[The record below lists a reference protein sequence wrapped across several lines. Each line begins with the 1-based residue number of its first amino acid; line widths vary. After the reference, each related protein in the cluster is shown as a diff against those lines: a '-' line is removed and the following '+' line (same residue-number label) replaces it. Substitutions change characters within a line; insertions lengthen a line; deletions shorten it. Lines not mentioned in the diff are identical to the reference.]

1 MGAAPPIDEDDED
14 EEVDEDSCSQQDRE
28 GNVTTT
34 PTPDTDTEAYTEQAE
49 VIKALIH
56 THTQHV
62 MTLLTFLLLA
72 CSFLYQ
78 KMTPTPL

>member
-49 VIKALIH
+49 VIKSLIH
-56 THTQHV
+56 IHTQHV
-62 MTLLTFLLLA
+62 MTLLTFLLLV

>member
-34 PTPDTDTEAYTEQAE
+34 PDTDTEAYTEQAE

-56 THTQHV
+56 IHTQHV

-78 KMTPTPL
+78 KMTLTPL